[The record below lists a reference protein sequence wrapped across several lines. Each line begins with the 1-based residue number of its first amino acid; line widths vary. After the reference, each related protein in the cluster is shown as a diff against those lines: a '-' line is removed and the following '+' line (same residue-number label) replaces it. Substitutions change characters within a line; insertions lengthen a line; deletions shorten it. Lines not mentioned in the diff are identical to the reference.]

1 MITGKQCPE
10 FDYLGVKIVTIYAY
24 KKEIQNEFARF
35 QKLTSSSSQWIGK
48 QNQTRYGSVNL

>member
-1 MITGKQCPE
+1 MITGKQCPVLN
-10 FDYLGVKIVTIYAY
+10 YSGGKIVTIDAH
-24 KKEIQNEFARF
+24 KKEIQKEFAIF